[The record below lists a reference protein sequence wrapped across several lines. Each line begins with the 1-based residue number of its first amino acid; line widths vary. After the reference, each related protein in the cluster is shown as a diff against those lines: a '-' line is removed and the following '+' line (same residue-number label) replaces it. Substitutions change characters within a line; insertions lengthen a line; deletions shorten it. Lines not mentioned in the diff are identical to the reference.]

1 MWSNGRADSI
11 EPRINW
17 HFKWESEAV
26 QRRAIERRAGETA
39 LHCNIWAAMLKHKMA
54 DLSRLSLAFLV
65 NIILQM

>member
-26 QRRAIERRAGETA
+26 QRRTIERGARGNSFT
-39 LHCNIWAAMLKHKMA
+39 LKYMGSHVKA
-54 DLSRLSLAFLV
+54 Q
-65 NIILQM
+65 NG